1 VVVIM
6 VTVGSRCS
14 VRYECEK
21 RLRQEA
27 EDKHCQIMDK
37 LAFDTRMH
45 DQVFTLSLT
54 PTACV

>member
-1 VVVIM
+1 M